1 MAKKSHFLFGFILGA
16 ASALATTYLLTPQT
30 SDELKHKFNQKK
42 DDLADRAADYY
53 DYAKDATADWRESA
67 ADLVDNIKTKVQT
80 KDDDED
86 LASYDDK
93 TQALKDELTAAP
105 EVADSDEFDD
115 IVLDGKSAF
124 AQAKDADAPDASAE
138 ASAPEAAPAEPTSAP
153 ESADADPVGDAT
165 TDAPAEDKP
174 EDPQV

>member
-1 MAKKSHFLFGFILGA
+1 MTKKSHFLFGFILGA

-67 ADLVDNIKTKVQT
+67 ADLVDNIKSHAQH
-80 KDDDED
+80 DDAD
-86 LASYDDK
+86 LASYDEK
-93 TQALKDELTAAP
+93 TQALKDELTEAP

-124 AQAKDADAPDASAE
+124 AQAKDADVE
-138 ASAPEAAPAEPTSAP
+138 APAEPEAP
-153 ESADADPVGDAT
+153 AADPEPEAET
-165 TDAPAEDKP
+165 KPAEDTP
-174 EDPQV
+174 EDPEA

>member
-42 DDLADRAADYY
+42 DDLANRAADYY

-67 ADLVDNIKTKVQT
+67 ADLVDNIKSHTQH
-80 KDDDED
+80 DDAD
-86 LASYDDK
+86 LASYDEK
-93 TQALKDELTAAP
+93 TQALKDELTDAP

-124 AQAKDADAPDASAE
+124 AQAKDADVEAPAADPE
-138 ASAPEAAPAEPTSAP
+138 TEAAPAENT
-153 ESADADPVGDAT
+153 
-165 TDAPAEDKP
+165 P
-174 EDPQV
+174 EDPEA

>member
-67 ADLVDNIKTKVQT
+67 ADLVDNIKAHAQH
-80 KDDDED
+80 DDAD
-86 LASYDDK
+86 LASYDEK
-93 TQALKDELTAAP
+93 TQALKDELTDAP

-124 AQAKDADAPDASAE
+124 AQAKDADVETPAEPDAPAE
-138 ASAPEAAPAEPTSAP
+138 APETEAAPAEDT
-153 ESADADPVGDAT
+153 
-165 TDAPAEDKP
+165 P
-174 EDPQV
+174 EDPEA

>member
-67 ADLVDNIKTKVQT
+67 ADLVDNIKSHSQH
-80 KDDDED
+80 DDAD
-86 LASYDDK
+86 LASYDEK
-93 TQALKDELTAAP
+93 TQALKDELTEAP

-124 AQAKDADAPDASAE
+124 AQAKDADVE
-138 ASAPEAAPAEPTSAP
+138 APAEPEAP
-153 ESADADPVGDAT
+153 AADPEPEAET
-165 TDAPAEDKP
+165 KPAEDTP
-174 EDPQV
+174 EDPEA